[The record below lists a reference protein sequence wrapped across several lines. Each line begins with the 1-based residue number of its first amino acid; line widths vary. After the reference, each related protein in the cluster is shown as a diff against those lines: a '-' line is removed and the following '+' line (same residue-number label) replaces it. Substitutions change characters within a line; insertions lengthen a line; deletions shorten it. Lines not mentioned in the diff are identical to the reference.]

1 MGKDFEKSIELVNQ
15 VRTILKRRN
24 ALTTNKATMLAI
36 SGGQDSACLIALAVQ
51 MRDQWKGPFGIIS
64 CNHLWQHDSFY
75 GLDHVCRLAFLVNQ
89 PLYFVAAP
97 FDVFNEADARSWRY
111 NTIHRI
117 GGLYHFST
125 ICTGHTASDR
135 VETILFN
142 FVRGS
147 GIRGLSSLGWN
158 RWFISSYPN
167 WYYSANFEGTASNQ
181 SSAFFDPKP
190 LPSRWPGLT
199 GLPGV
204 RRSVGRIRRIAER
217 VRWPPPRWPG
227 VAHEPHARPHP
238 NQPQPAL
245 SLLEKQQRFKWYL
258 LLAQFFQ
265 EGHPI

>member
-1 MGKDFEKSIELVNQ
+1 MVNQ
-15 VRTILKRRN
+15 VQTILKRRN
-24 ALTTNKATMLAI
+24 VLTTNKATMLAI
-36 SGGQDSACLIALAVQ
+36 SGGQDSACLIAIAVQ

-75 GLDHVCRLAFLVNQ
+75 GLGHVCRLGFLVDQ

-97 FDVFNEADARSWRY
+97 FDIFNEANARSWRY
-111 NTIHRI
+111 NTIQRI
-117 GGLYHFST
+117 GSLYDFST

-167 WYYSANFEGTASNQ
+167 RYHFANFEGTASNQ

-190 LPSRWPGLT
+190 PPF
-199 GLPGV
+199 
-204 RRSVGRIRRIAER
+204 E
-217 VRWPPPRWPG
+217 PPPWSEA
-227 VAHEPHARPHP
+227 VWSLLHP

-265 EGHPI
+265 EGQPILRLRYLK

>member
-1 MGKDFEKSIELVNQ
+1 
-15 VRTILKRRN
+15 
-24 ALTTNKATMLAI
+24 MLAI
-36 SGGQDSACLIALAVQ
+36 SGGQDSACLIAMAVQ

-75 GLDHVCRLAFLVNQ
+75 GLGHVCRLAFLVNQ

-97 FDVFNEADARSWRY
+97 FDVFNEADARTWRY
-111 NTIHRI
+111 NTIQRI

-147 GIRGLSSLGWN
+147 GIRGLYSLGWN

-167 WYYSANFEGTASNQ
+167 WYHSANFEGTASNQ

-190 LPSRWPGLT
+190 
-199 GLPGV
+199 
-204 RRSVGRIRRIAER
+204 
-217 VRWPPPRWPG
+217 PRWPG
-227 VAHEPHARPHP
+227 VRWDVAVALHGGSMATPTLARPHRWSAFRRTGGLRTP
-238 NQPQPAL
+238 GQREGLAPTATQP
-245 SLLEKQQRFKWYL
+245 
-258 LLAQFFQ
+258 LAS
-265 EGHPI
+265 EGATKGFCDRASFLTTTDVCSIANP